1 MTDSRKIA
9 GWSLH
14 PDTIVISAVNGGEH
28 GSQYQVNEMDPAELD
43 RYTVFDI
50 EPTVEDWLDWG
61 NDNVN
66 SIMWDFINQNR
77 QHLEHTDD
85 YEPNKVYPSRRSWK
99 RLNDCLEQGKL
110 FEETADESVF
120 FTLSQ
125 AFCGLEAAV
134 AFLDFYKAY
143 DRQVTWEQVVNEGQ
157 VDKTEA
163 FDINEHA
170 ALVEKVEHSGV
181 LSSEL
186 TNTQIENLALY
197 FDKLPAEI
205 AMKLWSAVGKGASGE
220 NAETLKNNIVR
231 FHSKVQEKLL
241 TLLGQG

>member
-1 MTDSRKIA
+1 
-9 GWSLH
+9 
-14 PDTIVISAVNGGEH
+14 
-28 GSQYQVNEMDPAELD
+28 MDPAELD

-61 NDNVN
+61 SDNVN
-66 SIMWDFINQNR
+66 SVLWDFINQNR

-110 FEETADESVF
+110 FEASADETILF
-120 FTLSQ
+120 NLSQ

-157 VDKTEA
+157 VEKTSA

-170 ALVEKVEHSGV
+170 ALVEKVEHSGI
-181 LSSEL
+181 LSTEL
-186 TNTQIENLALY
+186 TNTQVENLALY
-197 FDKLPAEI
+197 FDVLPAEI

-231 FHSKVQEKLL
+231 FHSKVQNKLL